1 MSAPRIDLTEDPSVE
16 KTTDG
21 EVPVVIVKSRFFA
34 PSSEEEEE
42 DEIFKDGSEEAPI
55 VVYDT
60 PSKGKKTLK
69 MPPKALTKLEQY
81 NSYCGNHPALVKL
94 ANEKYGA
101 AGVGGM
107 STRQIRAFF
116 TKHPEDLPEHLRE
129 GGYVVDHVVPDVIGG
144 QNFVFNYF
152 LMSKE
157 ANFYFGAFFSLE
169 KRQYIGMSVWSSAT
183 AFSTWCA
190 QKARATIPFGA
201 YDPVSDYFLAK
212 RSR

>member
-1 MSAPRIDLTEDPSVE
+1 MSAPRIDLTEDPSAE

-42 DEIFKDGSEEAPI
+42 DEIFKDGSEDAPI

-69 MPPKALTKLEQY
+69 QPPKALTKLQQFE
-81 NSYCGNHPALVKL
+81 SYAGNNPALVKL
-94 ANEKYGA
+94 ACEKYGA

-107 STRQIRAFF
+107 TTRQIRAFF
-116 TKHPEDLPEHLRE
+116 TKHPEQLPEHLRE
-129 GGYVVDHVVPDVIGG
+129 SGYAIDHIIPDVMGG
-144 QNFVFNYF
+144 VSYPHNYF

-157 ANFYFGAFFSLE
+157 ANAYFGAFFSLE
-169 KRQYIGMSVWSSAT
+169 KRQYLGMATWTSAT
-183 AFSTWCA
+183 AFATWCA

-201 YDPVSDYFLAK
+201 YDPVSDHFLAK